1 VKLDRLYNKLK
12 KQEEELSESENA
24 DIYKIKGELIT
35 SYIYMVEKGME
46 SIEVANFYDE
56 NCNDVTI
63 ELNKNLT
70 PSENAQKYFKKYN

>member
-1 VKLDRLYNKLK
+1 
-12 KQEEELSESENA
+12 
-24 DIYKIKGELIT
+24 
-35 SYIYMVEKGME
+35 ME

-70 PSENAQKYFKKYN
+70 PSENAQNTLKSITK